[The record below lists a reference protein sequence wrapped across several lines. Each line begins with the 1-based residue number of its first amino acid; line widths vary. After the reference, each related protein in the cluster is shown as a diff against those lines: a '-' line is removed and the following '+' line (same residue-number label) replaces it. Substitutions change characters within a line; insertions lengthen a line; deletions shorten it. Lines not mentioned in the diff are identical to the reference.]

1 MAPGW
6 RRTFDQ
12 VEREF
17 GGRLEGL
24 TGTRQFA
31 DVAIRGFRLQRSL
44 LRTYERGARTV
55 LHAVHLP
62 AISDVRRLNRQVA
75 TLTTEVRTLTAKL
88 EQTEERE
95 RGLDA

>member
-1 MAPGW
+1 MANPGPGW

-24 TGTRQFA
+24 TGSRRFA
-31 DVAIRGFRLQRSL
+31 DVAIGGFRLQRRL

-62 AISDVRRLNRQVA
+62 SVGDVRRLNRQVA
-75 TLTTEVRTLTAKL
+75 VLTTEVRSLSARL
-88 EQTEERE
+88 EQERE
-95 RGLDA
+95 DDA